1 MSIFEDRQDAGR
13 RLAAELE
20 EYRGTDALILA
31 LPRGGVVTGYEVSAA
46 LGLPLEVFISR
57 KIGAPGNPE
66 LAIGAIA
73 ESDGEWIDQE
83 AIALLG
89 VSQEYIREETERQRR
104 EIERRIQKYRQGRP
118 LPPLAGRTAIVVDDG
133 IATGYTMLAALRGLR
148 KAHPAILVAAVP
160 VAPEESL
167 WKVSRESDRVVCLAT
182 PEPFYAVGFHYVG
195 FEQLSDDD
203 VVTYLNQARQ
213 QVGKRGGK

>member
-83 AIALLG
+83 AIAPLG